1 MKACCMARRHARGMV
16 DWASQALH
24 DCMGWGTFNL
34 DTAGTPLGHT
44 PLDVGGLMPAS
55 DEFANAWLRYAP
67 H

>member
-1 MKACCMARRHARGMV
+1 
-16 DWASQALH
+16 
-24 DCMGWGTFNL
+24 MGWGTFNL